1 MSADYDGPRDA
12 AGIVN
17 YMKKNAGPSS
27 ITLTD
32 SAHLNKKLESAEDI
46 IIVGMSLLLF
56 VFVII
61 V

>member
-32 SAHLNKKLESAEDI
+32 AGHLNKKLESAEDN
-46 IIVGMSLLLF
+46 IVVGKSPLF
-56 VFVII
+56 YFILF
-61 V
+61 